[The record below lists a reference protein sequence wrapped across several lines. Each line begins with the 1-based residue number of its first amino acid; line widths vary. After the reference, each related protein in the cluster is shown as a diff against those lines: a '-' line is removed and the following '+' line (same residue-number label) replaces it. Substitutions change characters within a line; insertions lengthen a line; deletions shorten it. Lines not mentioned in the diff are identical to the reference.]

1 MKKGKVIPLALSHK
15 NGKTILGPGDEVTEN
30 DVNNFDE
37 LVKKG
42 FIEVEGTEKAE
53 SDLMKLKKD
62 ELQEKCIELD
72 IDYDE
77 ADTKSILVALI
88 EEVEKVE

>member
-15 NGKTILGPGDEVTEN
+15 NGKTILGPGDKVTEN

-37 LVKKG
+37 VVKKG
-42 FIEVEGTEKAE
+42 FIEVDNEPE
-53 SDLMKLKKD
+53 SDLMKLKKV

-72 IDYDE
+72 IDYAEDDNKAE
-77 ADTKSILVALI
+77 LVAFI
-88 EEVEKVE
+88 DAAEKTE

>member
-1 MKKGKVIPLALSHK
+1 MKKGKVIVLALSHK
-15 NGKTILGPGDEVTEN
+15 NGKIILGPGDEVTEN
-30 DVNNFDE
+30 DVNNFDK
-37 LVKKG
+37 LVKQG
-42 FIEVEGTEKAE
+42 FIEVAGTEKAE

-77 ADTKSILVALI
+77 ADTKAILVALI
-88 EEVEKVE
+88 EEVE

>member
-15 NGKTILGPGDEVTEN
+15 NGKTVLGPGDEVTEN

-42 FIEVEGTEKAE
+42 FIEIEDSE

-62 ELQEKCIELD
+62 ELQEKCIELE

-77 ADTKSILVALI
+77 SETKAGLVALI